1 MDNQQVR
8 LSLREKQIATLG
20 WLAGMI
26 DADGCLGFQSRLR
39 RKKWLTHEPYI
50 DVSSVCPAS
59 IERLVAACES
69 LGIGCFV
76 AHEKQKCAGIRIA
89 GIERCKGAVM
99 VLRRFMVT
107 KQKEAELMLE
117 WCLSRNEHSSQPYS
131 DYEDSL
137 IAKVKSMKNE
147 RNLRDYMP
155 TPCWLFKGEDI
166 VRSLRETSGT
176 QAEMT

>member
-1 MDNQQVR
+1 MGNQQVR
-8 LSLREKQIATLG
+8 LSLREKQVATLG

-26 DADGCLGFQSRLR
+26 DADGCLGFQTRIR
-39 RKKWLTHEPYI
+39 RGKHIVHEPYI

-59 IERLVAACES
+59 IERLVAAFES

-76 AHEKQKCAGIRIA
+76 AHEKQDCVGVRVS

-99 VLRRFMVT
+99 VLNHFMVV
-107 KQKEAELMLE
+107 KQKEAQLMLE
-117 WCLSRNEHSSQPYS
+117 WCLSRNERFKQPYS

-137 IAKVKSMKNE
+137 IAKVKAMKNE

-166 VRSLRETSGT
+166 VRTLRETSGT
-176 QAEMT
+176 QMETV